1 LLIAFKKF
9 GENMNIAF
17 VGTGILGFP
26 MAERLIKAGY
36 NLIAYNR
43 NIKKAMPLTDIG
55 AKVTD
60 KIETAVQTADTIIL
74 MLSDFTAIKDVLF
87 QKDLLI
93 MLKGKCVIQMG
104 TISPEQSIEL
114 QDQLKLF
121 DCEYFEAPVLGSIN
135 EVKNQK
141 LIIMF
146 GSTKEQYKNNKNLL
160 STFGSKLLYI
170 GEVGKA
176 AAIKLALNQLIASL
190 TAAFSTSLAY
200 IQKSGIDPDVFMEIV
215 RGSAIYAPT
224 YDKKLAKMLK
234 QDFKQANFPVQHL
247 LKDVE
252 LMKNEAESS
261 NIESALLEALVQII
275 RNTLNKGYKD
285 QDYSAIFMGIY
296 DRR

>member
-1 LLIAFKKF
+1 
-9 GENMNIAF
+9 MNIGF

-43 NIKKAMPLTDIG
+43 TIKKALPLTDIG

-74 MLSDFTAIKDVLF
+74 MLADFTAIKDVLF
-87 QKDLLI
+87 QKHLQI

-114 QDQLKLF
+114 QDQINLF

-146 GSTKEQYKNNKNLL
+146 GSTKAQYKNYKNLL
-160 STFGSKLLYI
+160 STFGSKLLHI

-176 AAIKLALNQLIASL
+176 AALKLALNQLIASL

-200 IQKSGIDPDVFMEIV
+200 IQKAGIDPDVFMDIV

-224 YDKKLAKMLK
+224 YDKKLVKMLK